1 MVLLSDVLQKY
12 PPVLVGEILAETRA
26 LLPIFRY
33 PVTCLK
39 VKTLVTQSRLTLC
52 DPMCCSPPGSSVNG
66 ILQERILE
74 WVAIHFSR

>member
-39 VKTLVTQSRLTLC
+39 VKVLV
-52 DPMCCSPPGSSVNG
+52 P
-66 ILQERILE
+66 
-74 WVAIHFSR
+74 